1 MPAVFLSHATADHRD
16 YDLAHKLAEGPAAL
30 RRASMDRARQHSGRN
45 NVEAGNRVRH
55 GRLLAISRH
64 PLACVTPVGMGPR
77 GDQARQGALRPRPV
91 VRCAAAHYRQSEQ
104 AAPRPSAGA
113 LPRRVC
119 RPVESSPQGG
129 GTRAQRGLEARKLPL
144 SLPEAAPRR
153 PEALDTAR
161 AWDRAAK
168 GAQSAALLRRTGR
181 LKQLLEKDMG
191 ANAERVSVLSELRQ
205 LRQEHAI
212 VS

>member
-1 MPAVFLSHATADHRD
+1 MDGCSQFLVILSHAS
-16 YDLAHKLAEGPAAL
+16 LQSEWVLEEIKLA
-30 RRASMDRARQHSGRN
+30 RARFDRDPSFVVLQLIT
-45 NVEAGNRVRH
+45 GN
-55 GRLLAISRH
+55 LSR
-64 PLACVTPVGMGPR
+64 PLPDLQQVPYLGEFVDQLKAVLKAVGLEP
-77 GDQARQGALRPRPV
+77 
-91 VRCAAAHYRQSEQ
+91 
-104 AAPRPSAGA
+104 
-113 LPRRVC
+113 
-119 RPVESSPQGG
+119 
-129 GTRAQRGLEARKLPL
+129 RGLEARKLPL